1 MLNPYGYFSTGLR
14 ERSRKMK
21 LDKILTWCIDLLIVA
36 FALCVSIRGFDG
48 EAFGR
53 GLSVLGAGVV
63 TYWMMRGVMYL
74 E

>member
-1 MLNPYGYFSTGLR
+1 
-14 ERSRKMK
+14 MK

-48 EAFGR
+48 ETFGR

-63 TYWMMRGVMYL
+63 TYWIMRGVMYL
-74 E
+74 EK

>member
-1 MLNPYGYFSTGLR
+1 
-14 ERSRKMK
+14 MK

-63 TYWMMRGVMYL
+63 TYWLMRGVMYL
-74 E
+74 EK